1 MLPTVVLLLPGAG
14 SHNLGLYTVRMVIT
28 GKTVGQWLLLA
39 MLATLL
45 YFCFRIMQRFL
56 MPILLALIVSTLLA
70 PVYRLVANKL
80 HGRRSLAALTVCVGL
95 TLSILVPVVFL
106 SISLASEAN
115 DAYQRLKDPESVRR
129 IEAWFDPS
137 SNLTM
142 RRVNSWL
149 PSSVQLGN
157 LQLGARLGAQAQQ
170 IGIAGLAAAT
180 TFATGAF
187 SFLMD
192 FFIMLVVLFFLL
204 RDSAY
209 FRESLR
215 VISPLSE
222 EQEELF
228 VDRFRMVTRATVLAN
243 LVTAVTQGAA
253 SALIFLS
260 LGLPNPILWGSL
272 TALFSLVPVV
282 GTALIWLPWTIYL
295 FAVGSHAKAIIF
307 LILELVVVG
316 SVDNILRPL
325 LMGGGVKMHTLMIFF
340 SILGGIGYF
349 GIFGMFVGPLVFA
362 IAIALLEFYVSPAQ
376 SDSAGREGTQ
386 SSRT

>member
-1 MLPTVVLLLPGAG
+1 
-14 SHNLGLYTVRMVIT
+14 MVIT

-39 MLATLL
+39 MLATVL

-56 MPILLALIVSTLLA
+56 MPTFLALILSTLLA

-80 HGRRSLAALTVCVGL
+80 SGRRSLAALTVCIGL
-95 TLSILVPVVFL
+95 TISILVPVVFL
-106 SISLASEAN
+106 SISLAGEAN
-115 DAYQRLKDPESVRR
+115 DAFQRLKDPESLKK
-129 IEAWFDPS
+129 IEAWLDPS
-137 SNLTM
+137 GGNPTI
-142 RRVNSWL
+142 RRINSWL
-149 PSSVQLGN
+149 PSSVRLGN
-157 LQLGARLGAQAQQ
+157 LQLGARISAQAQQ
-170 IGIAGLAAAT
+170 IGMAALAVAT
-180 TFATGAF
+180 TFAAGVF

-204 RDSAY
+204 RDSAQ
-209 FRESLR
+209 FAESFR

-222 EQEELF
+222 EQEKLF

-243 LVTAVTQGAA
+243 LVTALTQGAA
-253 SALIFLS
+253 SSVIFLS
-260 LGLPNPILWGSL
+260 LGLPNPLLWGSL

-307 LILELVVVG
+307 LILEVVVVG

-325 LMGGGVKMHTLMIFF
+325 LMGSGVKMHTLMIFF

-349 GIFGMFVGPLVFA
+349 GILGMFFGPLLFA
-362 IAIALLEFYVSPAQ
+362 IAIALIEFYVSPVQ
-376 SDSAGREGTQ
+376 SGYDGREGTP
-386 SSRT
+386 S

>member
-1 MLPTVVLLLPGAG
+1 
-14 SHNLGLYTVRMVIT
+14 MVIT
-28 GKTVGQWLLLA
+28 AKTVGQWLLLA
-39 MLATLL
+39 MLATVL

-56 MPILLALIVSTLLA
+56 MPIFLALILSTLLA

-80 HGRRSLAALTVCVGL
+80 SGRRSLAALTVCIGL

-115 DAYQRLKDPESVRR
+115 DAYQQLKDPESLKK
-129 IEAWFDPS
+129 IEAWLDPG
-137 SNLTM
+137 SNPTM

-149 PSSVQLGN
+149 PGSVRLGN
-157 LQLGARLGAQAQQ
+157 LQLGARISAQAQE
-170 IGIAGLAAAT
+170 IGLAALAVAT
-180 TFATGAF
+180 TFATGVF
-187 SFLMD
+187 NFLMD

-204 RDSAY
+204 RDSAQ
-209 FRESLR
+209 FAENLR

-222 EQEELF
+222 EQEKLF

-243 LVTAVTQGAA
+243 LITALTQGTA
-253 SALIFLS
+253 SSVIFFS

-307 LILELVVVG
+307 LILEVVVVG

-349 GIFGMFVGPLVFA
+349 GILGMFLGPLVFA
-362 IAIALLEFYVSPAQ
+362 ITIALLEFYVSPVQ
-376 SDSAGREGTQ
+376 SGFDGRE
-386 SSRT
+386 RTPS